1 MTDETLTA
9 EAILDALVTADRNLP
24 RAALR
29 QAIDRWPEISPHLL
43 ALLEAAANGTDRS
56 DRAAA
61 ILSFGIYLMAQVC
74 EPRAFRPLCALGT
87 ARDFLDRALGDG
99 ITEDLACILVRLF
112 DGDQAP
118 LRALVEAESADE
130 FARSAALEALSWL
143 TATGRI
149 GRGET
154 AGYLRGLFTDLQPQ
168 QPGQENVVWAA
179 WQLAISCLGLEDLA
193 PLVEQAFERRLIHP
207 SFLALKDF
215 QEDLRK
221 ALDATEPTS
230 VFPPALEDIGRFG
243 DVVALMSGWPWF
255 QPQPAAPK
263 KPREAQFVPSTAPAR
278 NKLRDVGRNDPCP
291 CGSGKKFK
299 KCCLGKTA

>member
-1 MTDETLTA
+1 MTDETLA
-9 EAILDALVTADRNLP
+9 ADAILEALATADRTLP
-24 RAALR
+24 RTALR
-29 QAIDRWPEISPHLL
+29 QAIDRWPQVSPHLL
-43 ALLEAAANGTDRS
+43 AVLEAAANGTDRS

-61 ILSFGIYLMAQVC
+61 ILSFGIYLMAQVR
-74 EPRAFRPLCALGT
+74 EPRAFRPLCAVGT

-118 LRALVEAESADE
+118 LRSLVEAESAE
-130 FARSAALEALSWL
+130 QYARGAALEALSWL

-154 AGYLRGLFTDLQPQ
+154 ADYLRGLFTDMQPR
-168 QPGQENVVWAA
+168 QPNRENVVWAA
-179 WQLAISCLGLEDLA
+179 WQQAIACLGLEDLA
-193 PLVEQAFERRLIHP
+193 PLVGEAFERRLIHP

-230 VFPPALEDIGRFG
+230 VFPPYLADIGRF
-243 DVVALMSGWPWF
+243 DDAVALMSGWPWF
-255 QPQPAAPK
+255 QPAPAARTT
-263 KPREAQFVPSTAPAR
+263 REMRFVPSGAPAR